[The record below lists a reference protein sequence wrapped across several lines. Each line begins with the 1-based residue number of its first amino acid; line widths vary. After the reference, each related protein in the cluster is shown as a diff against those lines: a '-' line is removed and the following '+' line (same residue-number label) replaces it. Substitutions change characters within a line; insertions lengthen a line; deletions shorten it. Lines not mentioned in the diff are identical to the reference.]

1 MLKITITVKDN
12 NNDSCKVDIK
22 PQKDISK
29 CSKAELTTGR
39 MVVEKLMANLRDLEE
54 ETKKLENKGE

>member
-12 NNDSCKVDIK
+12 KNDTCKVDVT

-29 CSKAELTTGR
+29 CTKAEKTTGA
-39 MVVEKLMANLRDLEE
+39 MVVNKLMEQLHNLEE
-54 ETKKLENKGE
+54 ETKKLNKGE